1 MIDISKTTRAP
12 DYARQMN
19 AISPGYPCATCDTD
33 ATGECSNYKHCKA
46 YREWMTAV
54 WGKTRENVRKV
65 VHTKEVN
72 RK

>member
-1 MIDISKTTRAP
+1 MLDISKTTRAP

-19 AISPGYPCATCDTD
+19 AISPGYPCANCSKGV
-33 ATGECSNYKHCKA
+33 GECVNFKYCKA

-54 WGKTRENVRKV
+54 WGKTRENVRKAT
-65 VHTKEVN
+65 HTKEVN